1 MNSFFSTKKW
11 NKIFLYLLFIC
22 CTFSIAGT
30 DASIIILYLLTMINW
45 IWVRPFSQLENP
57 LFWVILFFVATAVL
71 SGLLNAY
78 ETEHLMA
85 LRTNWRLLLPLLLAV
100 KLAEVDEE
108 KLLWIFFVFVLLI
121 STYGIIQ
128 YFNGA
133 DFLRAESQQMT
144 TPFSSGSSS

>member
-22 CTFSIAGT
+22 STFSIAGT

-121 STYGIIQ
+121 S
-128 YFNGA
+128 
-133 DFLRAESQQMT
+133 M
-144 TPFSSGSSS
+144 FS